1 MGTVCCTELED
12 GKLHERAPG
21 SSRPCGADGKEP
33 CLLREPMPP
42 AAVDSASAEVAKPAE
57 EEELFAQKQRAAAA
71 KIQAN
76 FRGNK
81 TRDEVS
87 QLRNNIVVQ
96 HHEDPEVRNV
106 DPASI
111 TLQSKPNRMS
121 PPAAISPRTLAQFN
135 GKPMR
140 NR

>member
-1 MGTVCCTELED
+1 MGTVCCTELEV
-12 GKLHERAPG
+12 GKVQEGAPG

-33 CLLREPMPP
+33 CLLREPVPP
-42 AAVDSASAEVAKPAE
+42 AAASAGAAKLAG
-57 EEELFAQKQRAAAA
+57 EEELFAQRQRAAAA